1 MKIKLYY
8 NTSLSNLEREMNEM
22 LEQLKKENLYV
33 QDVDIK
39 FQRGNYENEYVG
51 IIKYQETVE
60 EKIVGQWFDMNK
72 NCLD

>member
-39 FQRGNYENEYVG
+39 FQRGNYENEHIG
-51 IIKYQETVE
+51 IIKYFEKQEE
-60 EKIVGQWFDMNK
+60 IVGQWFDMNK

>member
-1 MKIKLYY
+1 M
-8 NTSLSNLEREMNEM
+8 
-22 LEQLKKENLYV
+22 